1 MLVGG
6 GHAHLEVLR
15 RCVVNGIP
23 PGAEVVLVS
32 PIPHHVYTG
41 MVPGYLH
48 GAFDV
53 GSIAFDLAAICQA
66 GGVRYMEAM
75 AEHVSGMERTVSVGG
90 TFIEFDAA
98 SLDVGSVP
106 SGAMDS
112 AVADHVAFVR
122 PLPQL
127 LALRARLDAL
137 TRATPNSIPVV
148 TIVGAGAAGIEVA
161 LAIKAT
167 LSAANVAAM
176 VLLTDKSSEVLA
188 GYPRSARRRAL
199 TILKAHGI
207 HVAMG
212 ERVTSVG
219 ARTMSSGAGTRVES
233 DLTVWLT
240 GAAPPPV
247 LAASDLPLDEAGFF
261 RVDRHLR
268 SIDGAP
274 VWGAGDCVTM
284 VDAPDTPKAGV
295 YAVREGPVLAQNL
308 WAAIGSGLTTA
319 YMPQSDF
326 LVVLDTADGKA
337 LLRWRGLVSHSRW
350 ALWLKRWIDRRFMN
364 RYTTLTDEA
373 KRRQR

>member
-1 MLVGG
+1 M
-6 GHAHLEVLR
+6 
-15 RCVVNGIP
+15 NGIP

-32 PIPHHVYTG
+32 PIPRHVYTG

-48 GAFDV
+48 GAYDV
-53 GSIAFDLAAICQA
+53 GSIAFDLPAICQA
-66 GGVRYMEAM
+66 GGVRYVEAM
-75 AEHVSGMERTVSVGG
+75 AERVSAVERTVSVGG
-90 TFIEFDAA
+90 TIIEFDSA

-106 SGAMDS
+106 SGGMDS

-127 LALRARLDAL
+127 LALRARLDDLA
-137 TRATPNSIPVV
+137 RASLHSIPVV
-148 TIVGAGAAGIEVA
+148 TVVGAGAAGVEVA

-167 LSAANVAAM
+167 LSATNVTAM
-176 VLLTDKSSEVLA
+176 VSLTDESSEVLP
-188 GYPRSARRRAL
+188 GYARSARRRAL
-199 TILKAHGI
+199 TILEARGI

-212 ERVTSVG
+212 ERVTAVG
-219 ARTMSSGAGTRVES
+219 ARTISLADGTRVES

-247 LAASDLPLDEAGFF
+247 LAASDLPLGEGGFF

-284 VDAPDTPKAGV
+284 VDAPSTPKAGV

-308 WAAIGSGLTTA
+308 WASLGSGTTTA
-319 YMPQSDF
+319 YMPQPEF

-337 LLRWRGLVSHSRW
+337 LLRWRGIVIHSRW

-373 KRRQR
+373 KRRYR